1 MFPFC
6 FDGEE
11 GEEFGGEEE
20 EAPSCWLCVRERKR
34 SEDMAAIC
42 CMDACN

>member
-1 MFPFC
+1 MLLFWC
-6 FDGEE
+6 LRERE
-11 GEEFGGEEE
+11 RGEEE
-20 EAPSCWLCVRERKR
+20 EAPNCWLCVRERKS